1 VDLTTITTFLS
12 QYGTWGILLAG
23 VLTLTSDKWL
33 PWLKG
38 KFSSTASTPA
48 VVGPSDDADVTD
60 VAGLHLLQARAKRSG
75 CPKFQ
80 AAVRDVELCFFNH
93 VDPQAMEAA
102 K

>member
-1 VDLTTITTFLS
+1 MDLTTITTFLS
-12 QYGTWGILLAG
+12 QYGTWGILLG
-23 VLTLTSDKWL
+23 GILTLTSDYWL

-38 KFSSTASTPA
+38 KFSKSPQ
-48 VVGPSDDADVTD
+48 VPNEDADVTD

-80 AAVRDVELCFFNH
+80 AAVREVELCFFNH
-93 VDPQAMEAA
+93 ADAEPA

>member
-1 VDLTTITTFLS
+1 MDLTTITTWLS

-23 VLTLTSDKWL
+23 VLTLTSDYWL

-38 KFSSTASTPA
+38 RFKGAPT
-48 VVGPSDDADVTD
+48 VVGPSEDADVTD

-80 AAVRDVELCFFNH
+80 AAVREVELCFFNH
-93 VDPQAMEAA
+93 VEPVEVA

>member
-1 VDLTTITTFLS
+1 MEQITAFLS

-23 VLTLTSDKWL
+23 VLTLTSDYWL

-38 KFSSTASTPA
+38 KFAKSADLPNE
-48 VVGPSDDADVTD
+48 DADVVD

-75 CPKFQ
+75 CPKFV
-80 AAVRDVELCFFNH
+80 AAVREVELCFFNH
-93 VDPQAMEAA
+93 ADAEPA

>member
-1 VDLTTITTFLS
+1 MDLTTITAWLS

-33 PWLKG
+33 PWVQSLLNRK
-38 KFSSTASTPA
+38 SAP
-48 VVGPSDDADVTD
+48 VGPSEDADVTD

-75 CPKFQ
+75 CPKFV
-80 AAVRDVELCFFNH
+80 AAVREVELCFFNH
-93 VDPQAMEAA
+93 ADAEPA